1 MKGDLA
7 CVIQDK
13 LALEE
18 RLQKNNEMLKALQAV
33 SQSIFSMSNTYEQI
47 TMTRNRIYLDL
58 KPDFF
63 KLQEILSALFGLPIS
78 SKNVRKRGP
87 KMSTRGNSKEG

>member
-1 MKGDLA
+1 MILSSITLFFLQHRKLDLDQMKGDLA

-47 TMTRNRIYLDL
+47 TKCNPQTAFNEYFNFIE
-58 KPDFF
+58 P
-63 KLQEILSALFGLPIS
+63 
-78 SKNVRKRGP
+78 
-87 KMSTRGNSKEG
+87 

>member
-33 SQSIFSMSNTYEQI
+33 SQSIFSRSNKYEKSLNCGAIPKSLLMSN
-47 TMTRNRIYLDL
+47 
-58 KPDFF
+58 F
-63 KLQEILSALFGLPIS
+63 IL
-78 SKNVRKRGP
+78 
-87 KMSTRGNSKEG
+87 

>member
-33 SQSIFSMSNTYEQI
+33 SQSIFSRSNTYEK
-47 TMTRNRIYLDL
+47 TRIVVQSPNRAFNEYFNFIE
-58 KPDFF
+58 P
-63 KLQEILSALFGLPIS
+63 
-78 SKNVRKRGP
+78 
-87 KMSTRGNSKEG
+87 

>member
-33 SQSIFSMSNTYEQI
+33 SQSIFSRSNTYEKTYCI
-47 TMTRNRIYLDL
+47 MWCNPRIALL
-58 KPDFF
+58 MS
-63 KLQEILSALFGLPIS
+63 ILTL
-78 SKNVRKRGP
+78 
-87 KMSTRGNSKEG
+87 

>member
-33 SQSIFSMSNTYEQI
+33 SQSIFSRSNTV
-47 TMTRNRIYLDL
+47 
-58 KPDFF
+58 
-63 KLQEILSALFGLPIS
+63 LF
-78 SKNVRKRGP
+78 N
-87 KMSTRGNSKEG
+87 MSRTPYIVF

>member
-18 RLQKNNEMLKALQAV
+18 RLQKTNEMLKALQAV
-33 SQSIFSMSNTYEQI
+33 SQSIFSRSNTYEKSGAI
-47 TMTRNRIYLDL
+47 HKSLLMS
-58 KPDFF
+58 
-63 KLQEILSALFGLPIS
+63 ILIL
-78 SKNVRKRGP
+78 
-87 KMSTRGNSKEG
+87 

>member
-33 SQSIFSMSNTYEQI
+33 SQSIFSRSNTYEKTSMQQLWC
-47 TMTRNRIYLDL
+47 NPRIALL
-58 KPDFF
+58 MS
-63 KLQEILSALFGLPIS
+63 ILIL
-78 SKNVRKRGP
+78 
-87 KMSTRGNSKEG
+87 

>member
-18 RLQKNNEMLKALQAV
+18 RLQKTNEMLKALQAV
-33 SQSIFSMSNTYEQI
+33 SQSIFSRSNTYEKI
-47 TMTRNRIYLDL
+47 TKNCGAIPKSLLMS
-58 KPDFF
+58 
-63 KLQEILSALFGLPIS
+63 ILIL
-78 SKNVRKRGP
+78 
-87 KMSTRGNSKEG
+87 

>member
-33 SQSIFSMSNTYEQI
+33 SQSIFSRSNTYEKTYLQSP
-47 TMTRNRIYLDL
+47 NRAFNKYFNFIE
-58 KPDFF
+58 P
-63 KLQEILSALFGLPIS
+63 
-78 SKNVRKRGP
+78 
-87 KMSTRGNSKEG
+87 

>member
-13 LALEE
+13 LSLEE

-33 SQSIFSMSNTYEQI
+33 SQSIFSRSNTYEK
-47 TMTRNRIYLDL
+47 TRIIVVQSPNRAFNEYFNFIE
-58 KPDFF
+58 P
-63 KLQEILSALFGLPIS
+63 
-78 SKNVRKRGP
+78 
-87 KMSTRGNSKEG
+87 

>member
-18 RLQKNNEMLKALQAV
+18 RLQKTNEMLKALQAV
-33 SQSIFSMSNTYEQI
+33 SQSIFSRSNKYEKNKKFRSSLTCDTI
-47 TMTRNRIYLDL
+47 PKSLI
-58 KPDFF
+58 
-63 KLQEILSALFGLPIS
+63 ILIL
-78 SKNVRKRGP
+78 
-87 KMSTRGNSKEG
+87 

>member
-33 SQSIFSMSNTYEQI
+33 SQSIFSRSNTYEK
-47 TMTRNRIYLDL
+47 TFELWCNPRIALL
-58 KPDFF
+58 MI
-63 KLQEILSALFGLPIS
+63 ILIL
-78 SKNVRKRGP
+78 
-87 KMSTRGNSKEG
+87 

>member
-18 RLQKNNEMLKALQAV
+18 RLQKTNEMLKALQAV
-33 SQSIFSMSNTYEQI
+33 SQSIFSRSNTYEKTTKNCGAI
-47 TMTRNRIYLDL
+47 PKSLLMS
-58 KPDFF
+58 
-63 KLQEILSALFGLPIS
+63 ILIL
-78 SKNVRKRGP
+78 
-87 KMSTRGNSKEG
+87 

>member
-1 MKGDLA
+1 MKEDLA

-47 TMTRNRIYLDL
+47 TKCGAIP
-58 KPDFF
+58 KP
-63 KLQEILSALFGLPIS
+63 LLMSILIL
-78 SKNVRKRGP
+78 
-87 KMSTRGNSKEG
+87 

>member
-18 RLQKNNEMLKALQAV
+18 RLQKTNEMLKALQAV
-33 SQSIFSMSNTYEQI
+33 SQSIFSRSNTYEKNCGAI
-47 TMTRNRIYLDL
+47 PKSLLMS
-58 KPDFF
+58 
-63 KLQEILSALFGLPIS
+63 ILIL
-78 SKNVRKRGP
+78 
-87 KMSTRGNSKEG
+87 